1 MSDPKANYL
10 KFTAPES
17 EFEFVEL
24 LGEIPRFS
32 KVPDELLHRIFNYSK
47 FILLTDGERPINQGM
62 YDQEI
67 FILLK
72 GKLEVY
78 VKTSTGDNKI
88 DIIENPFSL
97 FGERCILG
105 EARGA
110 SIEADGDVLL
120 LGIDLSALPDIL
132 DALEFPENKLD
143 DEQYRDNKGMYT
155 LFATV
160 LLERLDRLI
169 KDQYK
174 LNQKLIRVHASQDL
188 KVSWWKQ
195 EVLLTRIFN
204 EFCDNQISAELDIKS
219 CLIPVFEQY
228 NIRSKRLNGL
238 LKPAAVDTS
247 QVYFELVRLHALG
260 EFEDLNKIVYILTRQ
275 LTVEAYNSRRY
286 VEMLHT
292 EPINFPQLVP
302 LSNYL
307 DTFHREICEANVLK
321 KELLKRT
328 FLDAC
333 LAGNKLNPSLLI
345 SFLEDGEWIN
355 SQFDLAHVMY
365 LACQQCIIQVSEVN
379 HAITEYLKLLM
390 EKTKP
395 KKLSSD
401 STIEFSSIQEGF
413 QQVYDKSMPEE
424 NKKSS
429 KKSIKGSATP
439 VEPSKESKDANS
451 PDHNIDDILSKFGM

>member
-1 MSDPKANYL
+1 MSDPQANYL
-10 KFTAPES
+10 KFTTPES

-24 LGEIPRFS
+24 LKEIHRFS
-32 KVPDELLHRIFNYSK
+32 KVPDELLHRIFHYSK
-47 FILLTDGERPINQGM
+47 FIRLTDGERPINQGM

-72 GKLEVY
+72 GRLEVY

-88 DIIENPFSL
+88 DVIEKPFSL

-110 SIEADGDVLL
+110 SIEADGAVLL
-120 LGIDLSALPDIL
+120 LGIDLSALPDIA
-132 DALEFPENKLD
+132 DALEFPENKLE
-143 DEQYRDNKGMYT
+143 DEEYRDNKGMYT

-204 EFCDNQISAELDIKS
+204 EFCDNQISAELDVKS
-219 CLIPVFEQY
+219 SLLPIFEQY
-228 NIRSKRLNGL
+228 NIGSKRLNGL
-238 LKPAAVDTS
+238 LKPAAIDTS

-260 EFEDLNKIVYILTRQ
+260 EFEDLNKIVYIIIRQ

-286 VEMLHT
+286 VELLHT
-292 EPINFPQLVP
+292 KPIQFPQLVP

-307 DTFHREICEANVLK
+307 DTFYREICGAKVLK

-365 LACQQCIIQVSEVN
+365 LACQQCINQVSEVN
-379 HAITEYLKLLM
+379 HSITEYLKLLT
-390 EKTKP
+390 EKTRP
-395 KKLSSD
+395 KKLASNSM
-401 STIEFSSIQEGF
+401 IEYNTVQEGF
-413 QQVYDKSMPEE
+413 QQVCDKSMPGE

-429 KKSIKGSATP
+429 KESTKKSNAP
-439 VEPSKESKDANS
+439 AEPSEELKDANS
-451 PDHNIDDILSKFGM
+451 PDHNIDDILSQFGM